1 MMLQESYGKG
11 SPVKETK
18 NGMVEVQMASFN
30 VEVQMASFK
39 AIKKSM
45 IHKSLHSNA
54 DVTSFS
60 S

>member
-1 MMLQESYGKG
+1 MLQESYGKG
-11 SPVKETK
+11 SPVKETN
-18 NGMVEVQMASFN
+18 NGM

-39 AIKKSM
+39 AIKKSI
-45 IHKSLHSNA
+45 IHKSLQSNA

>member
-1 MMLQESYGKG
+1 MILQESYGKG

-18 NGMVEVQMASFN
+18 NGMVEVQMASF
-30 VEVQMASFK
+30 K
-39 AIKKSM
+39 AIKKSI
-45 IHKSLHSNA
+45 IHKSLQSNA